1 MFWYSLFD
9 RRTQLKLT
17 ESVENALRE
26 TWKALEEVD
35 CRHFWGFNSR
45 FHTFKFHLSP
55 QEISPELRPLLD
67 AYFEAIKE
75 DAESYFELEEDLLV
89 AGING
94 LFQRMRVV
102 PPPSSS
108 SSSALPDAIAVVA
121 ATPLPAA
128 AAAEDDEKVIEAL
141 KQFLKLYDVILEGL
155 PDVTL
160 EDYVQRDRIRD
171 LFTWCVCGNNRF
183 AIHYSSV

>member
-1 MFWYSLFD
+1 M
-9 RRTQLKLT
+9 
-17 ESVENALRE
+17 ESALRE

-67 AYFEAIKE
+67 AYFEAFKE

-108 SSSALPDAIAVVA
+108 SLSLSSSSSALPDTMAVVA
-121 ATPLPAA
+121 TAATTTVATAATATAA
-128 AAAEDDEKVIEAL
+128 ATAEDDEKVIEAL

>member
-1 MFWYSLFD
+1 M
-9 RRTQLKLT
+9 
-17 ESVENALRE
+17 
-26 TWKALEEVD
+26 
-35 CRHFWGFNSR
+35 
-45 FHTFKFHLSP
+45 
-55 QEISPELRPLLD
+55 LD
-67 AYFEAIKE
+67 AYFEAFKE

-102 PPPSSS
+102 PPPSSLSS
-108 SSSALPDAIAVVA
+108 SSSALPDTIAVVA
-121 ATPLPAA
+121 TAATTTVATAA
-128 AAAEDDEKVIEAL
+128 TATAATAEDDEKVIEAL

>member
-1 MFWYSLFD
+1 M
-9 RRTQLKLT
+9 
-17 ESVENALRE
+17 ESALRE

-102 PPPSSS
+102 PPPSSPS
-108 SSSALPDAIAVVA
+108 SSVLPDAIVV
-121 ATPLPAA
+121 A

-141 KQFLKLYDVILEGL
+141 KQFLKLYDVILAGL

-171 LFTWCVCGNNRF
+171 LFTWCVCGNKRF

>member
-1 MFWYSLFD
+1 M
-9 RRTQLKLT
+9 
-17 ESVENALRE
+17 
-26 TWKALEEVD
+26 
-35 CRHFWGFNSR
+35 
-45 FHTFKFHLSP
+45 
-55 QEISPELRPLLD
+55 LD
-67 AYFEAIKE
+67 AYFEAFKE

-102 PPPSSS
+102 PPPSSLSLSS
-108 SSSALPDAIAVVA
+108 SSSALPDTIAVVA
-121 ATPLPAA
+121 TAATATAA
-128 AAAEDDEKVIEAL
+128 TAEDDEKVIEAL

>member
-1 MFWYSLFD
+1 M
-9 RRTQLKLT
+9 
-17 ESVENALRE
+17 ESALRE

-67 AYFEAIKE
+67 AYFEAFKE

-102 PPPSSS
+102 PPPSSLSLSS
-108 SSSALPDAIAVVA
+108 SSSALPDTIAVVA
-121 ATPLPAA
+121 TAATATAA
-128 AAAEDDEKVIEAL
+128 TAEDDEKVIEAL